1 MEYITGPTEE
11 KPKKRFIKDPVFLSF
26 FTIPVYMFVYNPI
39 QKIIVFATSDAL
51 AVHPSWLKYLGY
63 IFLIFVT
70 FVIGEACGEMGL
82 LPNSW
87 SKKPWK
93 EKRRPLFIAGL
104 ILFLSCFVAPFF
116 CRSEL
121 YDETVKSRF
130 ITEYFSK
137 NYNLAEAES
146 MQVGFKKIL
155 QSPGHGRHTSGRPVS
170 YNYNVYVSYKFGNKE
185 FKFYNDDFEDARE
198 MISVIEKY
206 KDVLPL
212 DLKRDDL
219 KSFVYTKSID
229 ESLQSLRHYIKELF
243 EEE

>member
-11 KPKKRFIKDPVFLSF
+11 KPKKIFIKDPVFLSF
-26 FTIPVYMFVYNPI
+26 FAIPVYMFVYNPI
-39 QKIIVFATSDAL
+39 QKKIVFATSDAL

-63 IFLIFVT
+63 IFLLFVT
-70 FVIGEACGEMGL
+70 FVISEARDELVGL
-82 LPNSW
+82 PESW
-87 SKKPWK
+87 SKKTWK
-93 EKRRPLFIAGL
+93 EKRKPLFITGL

-121 YDETVKSRF
+121 YDETVKSKF
-130 ITEYFSK
+130 ITEYLST
-137 NYNLAEAES
+137 NYNLSEAES

-155 QSPGHGRHTSGRPVS
+155 QSPGHGTINRDPYR
-170 YNYNVYVSYKFGNKE
+170 YKVYVSYKFGNKD

-219 KSFVYTKSID
+219 KSFVLSKSID
-229 ESLQSLRHYIKELF
+229 ESLQTLRLYIKELF

>member
-26 FTIPVYMFVYNPI
+26 FAIPVYMFVDNPI
-39 QKIIVFATSDAL
+39 QKKIVFATSDAL

-104 ILFLSCFVAPFF
+104 ILFLSCFVTPFF

-130 ITEYFSK
+130 IIEQLSK
-137 NYNLAEAES
+137 DYNLSQAEN
-146 MQVGFKKIL
+146 MQVGFTLITRRNGGKN
-155 QSPGHGRHTSGRPVS
+155 SPNAHLI
-170 YNYNVYVSYKFGNKE
+170 YEYKAYVSFKFGNKK
-185 FKFYNDDFEDARE
+185 FRFYNIDFEDE
-198 MISVIEKY
+198 QMMISVIEKY
-206 KDVLPL
+206 KDALPL
-212 DLKRDDL
+212 ELKRKHLDG
-219 KSFVYTKSID
+219 FVTYNGAD
-229 ESLQSLRHYIKELF
+229 EFLRLYIKELF
-243 EEE
+243 GEE

>member
-1 MEYITGPTEE
+1 MEYIPEPTEE
-11 KPKKRFIKDPVFLSF
+11 KPKKRFIKDPAFLSF
-26 FTIPVYMFVYNPI
+26 FAIPVYMFVYNPI
-39 QKIIVFATSDAL
+39 QKKIVFATSDAL

-63 IFLIFVT
+63 IFLLFVT
-70 FVIGEACGEMGL
+70 FVISEGSGQMEL

-93 EKRRPLFIAGL
+93 EKRKPLFIAGL
-104 ILFLSCFVAPFF
+104 ILFLFFFITPFF

-130 ITEYFSK
+130 VVEQLSK
-137 NYNLAEAES
+137 NYNLAQAES

-155 QSPGHGRHTSGRPVS
+155 QTPGHGTTNRHP
-170 YNYNVYVSYKFGNKE
+170 YKYKVYVSYKFGNKE

-219 KSFVYTKSID
+219 KSFVLSKSID
-229 ESLQSLRHYIKELF
+229 ESLQSLRLYIKELF

>member
-11 KPKKRFIKDPVFLSF
+11 KPKKRFIKDPAFLSF
-26 FTIPVYMFVYNPI
+26 FAIPVYIFVYNPI
-39 QKIIVFATSDAL
+39 QKKIVFATSDAL

-63 IFLIFVT
+63 IFLLFVT
-70 FVIGEACGEMGL
+70 FVISEARDELVGL
-82 LPNSW
+82 PESW
-87 SKKPWK
+87 SKKTWK
-93 EKRRPLFIAGL
+93 EKRKPLFIAGL

-121 YDETVKSRF
+121 YDETVKSKF
-130 ITEYFSK
+130 ITEYLST
-137 NYNLAEAES
+137 NYNLSEAES
-146 MQVGFKKIL
+146 MQVGFKKIR
-155 QSPGHGRHTSGRPVS
+155 QSPGHGTINRDPYR
-170 YNYNVYVSYKFGNKE
+170 YKVYVSYKFGNKE

-243 EEE
+243 KDE

>member
-1 MEYITGPTEE
+1 MEYIAGPTEE

-26 FTIPVYMFVYNPI
+26 FAIPVYMFGYNPI
-39 QKIIVFATSDAL
+39 QKKIVCATSDAL

-70 FVIGEACGEMGL
+70 FVIGEAYGEMGL

-93 EKRRPLFIAGL
+93 EKRKPLFIAGL

-130 ITEYFSK
+130 IIEQLSK
-137 NYNLAEAES
+137 DYNLSQAEN
-146 MQVGFKKIL
+146 MQVGFTLITRRNGGKN
-155 QSPGHGRHTSGRPVS
+155 SPNAHLT
-170 YNYNVYVSYKFGNKE
+170 YEYKVYVSFKFGNKK
-185 FKFYNDDFEDARE
+185 FRFYNIDFEDE
-198 MISVIEKY
+198 QMMISVIEKY
-206 KDVLPL
+206 KDALPL
-212 DLKRDDL
+212 ELKRKHLDG
-219 KSFVYTKSID
+219 FVTYNGAD
-229 ESLQSLRHYIKELF
+229 ETLRLYIKELF
-243 EEE
+243 GEE

>member
-26 FTIPVYMFVYNPI
+26 FAIPIYMFVYNPI

-63 IFLIFVT
+63 IFLIFVI
-70 FVIGEACGEMGL
+70 FVIGEANGEMGL

-87 SKKPWK
+87 SKKTWK
-93 EKRRPLFIAGL
+93 EKRKPLFIVGL

-116 CRSEL
+116 FRPEL
-121 YDETVKSRF
+121 YDGTVKSRF
-130 ITEYFSK
+130 ITEYLSK

-155 QSPGHGRHTSGRPVS
+155 QTPGHGTTNRHP
-170 YNYNVYVSYKFGNKE
+170 YKYKVYVSYKFGNKE

-229 ESLQSLRHYIKELF
+229 ESLQSLRLYIKELF
-243 EEE
+243 EEK

>member
-26 FTIPVYMFVYNPI
+26 FAIPVYMFSYNPI
-39 QKIIVFATSDAL
+39 QKKIVCATSDAL

-70 FVIGEACGEMGL
+70 FVIGEASGQMEL

-130 ITEYFSK
+130 ITEYLSK
-137 NYNLAEAES
+137 NYNLAQAES

-155 QSPGHGRHTSGRPVS
+155 QSPGHGRHTSGRPLS
-170 YNYNVYVSYKFGNKE
+170 YNYKVYVSYKFGDKE
-185 FKFYNDDFEDARE
+185 FRFYNVDFEDERV

-206 KDVLPL
+206 KDALPL
-212 DLKRDDL
+212 ELKRKHLDG
-219 KSFVYTKSID
+219 FVTYNGAD
-229 ESLQSLRHYIKELF
+229 ESLRLYIKELF
-243 EEE
+243 GEE

>member
-1 MEYITGPTEE
+1 MENIPESTEE

-26 FTIPVYMFVYNPI
+26 FAIPVYMFVYNPI
-39 QKIIVFATSDAL
+39 QKKIVFATSDAL

-63 IFLIFVT
+63 IFLLFVT
-70 FVIGEACGEMGL
+70 FVIGEASGQMEL

-93 EKRRPLFIAGL
+93 EKRMPLFIAGL

-121 YDETVKSRF
+121 YDGTVKSRF
-130 ITEYFSK
+130 ITEYLSK

-155 QSPGHGRHTSGRPVS
+155 QSPGHGTTNRHPYR
-170 YNYNVYVSYKFGNKE
+170 YKVYVSYKFGNKE

-219 KSFVYTKSID
+219 KSFVLSNSID
-229 ESLQSLRHYIKELF
+229 ESLQTLRLYIKELF

>member
-26 FTIPVYMFVYNPI
+26 FSIPVYMFVYNPI
-39 QKIIVFATSDAL
+39 QKKIVFATSDAL

-63 IFLIFVT
+63 IFLLFVT
-70 FVIGEACGEMGL
+70 FVISEARDELVGL
-82 LPNSW
+82 PESW
-87 SKKPWK
+87 SKKTWK
-93 EKRRPLFIAGL
+93 EKRKPLFIAGL

-130 ITEYFSK
+130 ITEYLSK

-146 MQVGFKKIL
+146 MQVGFRKRMY
-155 QSPGHGRHTSGRPVS
+155 SSGGRNNRTTH
-170 YNYNVYVSYKFGNKE
+170 YEFYVYVSFKFGNKE
-185 FKFYNDDFEDARE
+185 FKFYNNDFEDQRE

-206 KDVLPL
+206 KDSLPL
-212 DLKRDDL
+212 ELKRKHL
-219 KSFVYTKSID
+219 ESFVAYNGAD
-229 ESLQSLRHYIKELF
+229 ESLRMFIKELF
-243 EEE
+243 KDE

>member
-1 MEYITGPTEE
+1 MEYIAGPTEE
-11 KPKKRFIKDPVFLSF
+11 KPKKRFIKDPGFLSF
-26 FTIPVYMFVYNPI
+26 FAIPVYMFGYNPI
-39 QKIIVFATSDAL
+39 QKKIVFATSDAL

-70 FVIGEACGEMGL
+70 FVIGEACGEMEL

-87 SKKPWK
+87 SKKTWK

-130 ITEYFSK
+130 ITEYLSK

-155 QSPGHGRHTSGRPVS
+155 KSPGHGTTNRHPYR
-170 YNYNVYVSYKFGNKE
+170 YKVYVSYKFGNKE

-212 DLKRDDL
+212 DLKRDYL
-219 KSFVYTKSID
+219 NGFVYSNSID
-229 ESLQSLRHYIKELF
+229 QSLQSLRHYIKELF

>member
-11 KPKKRFIKDPVFLSF
+11 KPKKRFIKDPAFLSF
-26 FTIPVYMFVYNPI
+26 FAIPVYMFVYNPI
-39 QKIIVFATSDAL
+39 QKKIVFATSDAL

-63 IFLIFVT
+63 VFLLFVT
-70 FVIGEACGEMGL
+70 FVISEARDELVGL
-82 LPNSW
+82 PESW
-87 SKKPWK
+87 SKKTWK
-93 EKRRPLFIAGL
+93 EKRKPLFIAGL

-130 ITEYFSK
+130 ITEYLST
-137 NYNLAEAES
+137 NYNLAQAES

-155 QSPGHGRHTSGRPVS
+155 QSPGHGTTNRDPYR
-170 YNYNVYVSYKFGNKE
+170 YKVYVSYKFGSKE

-219 KSFVYTKSID
+219 KSFVYKKSID
-229 ESLQSLRHYIKELF
+229 ESLQSLRLYIKELF

>member
-11 KPKKRFIKDPVFLSF
+11 KPKKRFIKDPAFLSF
-26 FTIPVYMFVYNPI
+26 FAIPVYMFGYNPI
-39 QKIIVFATSDAL
+39 QKKIVFATSDAL
-51 AVHPSWLKYLGY
+51 AVRPSWLKYLGY

-82 LPNSW
+82 LPLSW

-121 YDETVKSRF
+121 YEGTVKSKF
-130 ITEYFSK
+130 ITEYLSK
-137 NYNLAEAES
+137 DYSLAQAET

-155 QSPGHGRHTSGRPVS
+155 QHGRHTSGRSLS
-170 YNYNVYVSYKFGNKE
+170 YNYKAYVSYKFGNKK
-185 FKFYNDDFEDARE
+185 FRFYNVDFEDERV

-206 KDVLPL
+206 KDALPL
-212 DLKRDDL
+212 ELERKHL
-219 KSFVYTKSID
+219 EGFVTYNGAD
-229 ESLQSLRHYIKELF
+229 ESLRLYLKKLF
-243 EEE
+243 GEE

>member
-1 MEYITGPTEE
+1 MEQLTEQTEE
-11 KPKKRFIKDPVFLSF
+11 KPKKRFIKDPGFLSF
-26 FTIPVYMFVYNPI
+26 FALPIYLYGYNPF
-39 QKIIVFATSDAL
+39 QKKVVFATSDAL

-63 IFLIFVT
+63 IFLLFVT
-70 FVIGEACGEMGL
+70 FVIGEASGQMEL

-93 EKRRPLFIAGL
+93 EKRMPLFIAGL

-121 YDETVKSRF
+121 YDGTVKSRF
-130 ITEYFSK
+130 ITEYLSK
-137 NYNLAEAES
+137 NYNLAQAER

-155 QSPGHGRHTSGRPVS
+155 QSPGHGTTNRHPYR
-170 YNYNVYVSYKFGNKE
+170 YKVYVSYKFGNKE

-219 KSFVYTKSID
+219 KSFVLSNSID
-229 ESLQSLRHYIKELF
+229 ESLQTLRLYIKELF

>member
-26 FTIPVYMFVYNPI
+26 FAIPIYMFVYNPI

-70 FVIGEACGEMGL
+70 FVIGETRDELVGL
-82 LPNSW
+82 PESW

-130 ITEYFSK
+130 IIEQLSK
-137 NYNLAEAES
+137 DYNLSQAEN
-146 MQVGFKKIL
+146 MQVGFTLITRRNGGKN
-155 QSPGHGRHTSGRPVS
+155 SPNAHLT
-170 YNYNVYVSYKFGNKE
+170 YEYKAYVSFKFGNKK
-185 FKFYNDDFEDARE
+185 FRFYNIDFEDE
-198 MISVIEKY
+198 QMMISVIEKY
-206 KDVLPL
+206 KDALPL
-212 DLKRDDL
+212 ELKRDDL
-219 KSFVYTKSID
+219 KSFVLSKSID
-229 ESLQSLRHYIKELF
+229 ESLQTLRLYIKELF